1 MSEAQQRRS
10 ETEAPS
16 GIERR
21 RADVVVIGTGVAGL
35 ACALELEGRS
45 VDLLTKTTLSSGS
58 SLWAQGGV
66 AVAMGAGDSP
76 ELHAADTV
84 AAGAGLVDPA
94 IAELLAEEG
103 VTAVRRLIELGAEFD
118 RSAKGELDFGREAAH
133 SRRRILHAHGDSTGA
148 ELVRALAERVR
159 AVPWVQL
166 FEGAF
171 AAELV
176 VAMEGTDREPAVVGV
191 LVRHSDGRLVLHEA
205 TQVVLATGGLG
216 QLFRFT
222 TNPPESTGD
231 GLALAAAAGA
241 RLVDLEFVQFHPT
254 ALAVDLDPLPLLS
267 EALRGEGATLIND
280 AGVRFM
286 PAEHADAELAP
297 RDVVARSIWKQLAG
311 GHKVFLDGRQA
322 IGEHFPAQFPTIFA
336 NCRQAGIDPRVELM
350 PVVPAAHYFMGGVAV
365 DEWGRASLPGLWACG
380 EVSATGVHG
389 ANRLASNSLLEALVF
404 GSRVA
409 EAIGASSRREPE
421 PGAAVAAL
429 GPLPDGAAA
438 EVDPIGAFADLR
450 QEIRALAWERLGLV
464 RDAAGLESA
473 KRRFAEV
480 LGRLPAAPSE
490 VRNLAI
496 VGALVAASALHRE
509 ESRGAH
515 FRTDFPRPAEAW
527 RFRQFLEVDLS
538 GGGVAVRFAPA
549 PETPSDDAEL
559 LATAIA

>member
-1 MSEAQQRRS
+1 MSDAPDGGAIQRR
-10 ETEAPS
+10 T
-16 GIERR
+16 
-21 RADVVVIGTGVAGL
+21 ADVVVIGTGVAGL
-35 ACALELEGRS
+35 ACALELAGKR
-45 VDLLTKTTLSSGS
+45 VDLITKTTLSSGS

-66 AVAMGAGDSP
+66 AVAMGVGDSP

-84 AAGAGLVDPA
+84 AAGAGLVDPV

-103 VTAVRRLIELGAEFD
+103 VIAIRRLIELGAEFD

-159 AVPWVQL
+159 TAPWIRL
-166 FEGAF
+166 WEGAF
-171 AAELV
+171 ATELV
-176 VAMEGTDREPAVVGV
+176 VAPAGDSADSSEPGVVGV
-191 LVRHSDGRLVLHEA
+191 LARHADGQFVLHEA
-205 TQVVLATGGLG
+205 AQVVLATGGLG

-231 GLALAAAAGA
+231 GLVLAAAAGA

-254 ALAVDLDPLPLLS
+254 ALAVDIDPLPLLS
-267 EALRGEGATLIND
+267 EALRGEGATLVND
-280 AGVRFM
+280 AGFRFM

-297 RDVVARSIWKQLAG
+297 RDVVARGIWKQLAAG
-311 GHKVFLDGRQA
+311 RKVFLDGRQA
-322 IGEHFPAQFPTIFA
+322 IGEQFPAKFPTIFA
-336 NCRQAGIDPRVELM
+336 NCQRAGVDPRLELM

-409 EAIGASSRREPE
+409 EAIVASARREP
-421 PGAAVAAL
+421 PAGAAAAALAGRSAVARGAGDPVAAL
-429 GPLPDGAAA
+429 
-438 EVDPIGAFADLR
+438 ADLR
-450 QEIRALAWERLGLV
+450 REIRALSWERLGLM
-464 RDAAGLESA
+464 RDAAGLQTA
-473 KRRFAEV
+473 QRRFAEI
-480 LGRLPAAPSE
+480 LRRLPATPSE

-496 VGALVAASALHRE
+496 AGSLVAAAALHRE

-515 FRTDFPRPAEAW
+515 FRTDFPQSAEAW
-527 RFRQFLEVDLS
+527 RFRQFLDVEIR
-538 GGGVAVRFAPA
+538 GHAVAVRFAPA
-549 PETPSDDAEL
+549 PEAPSDDADYL
-559 LATAIA
+559 VTAIA